1 MGRSRIV
8 MKSKSKH
15 WFELQ
20 SGGAQLG
27 FFQWMPV
34 TVMGWITCLGIGIG
48 WLGGPYILS
57 EHSAEIGVIPGLVLL
72 ISSVLLIVVAILKT
86 KRVKFD

>member
-1 MGRSRIV
+1 

-20 SGGAQLG
+20 SGGSQLG
-27 FFQWMPV
+27 FSQWMPV
-34 TVMGWITCLGIGIG
+34 TAMGWITCLGIGIG

-57 EHSAEIGVIPGLVLL
+57 EHSAELGVIPGLVLL
-72 ISSVLLIVVAILKT
+72 LSSVLLIVVAIVKT
-86 KRVKFD
+86 KRVTFD

>member
-1 MGRSRIV
+1 MKTKSR
-8 MKSKSKH
+8 H

-34 TVMGWITCLGIGIG
+34 TAKGWITCLGIGIG

-57 EHSAEIGVIPGLVLL
+57 KHSAEIGKLPGLILL
-72 ISSVLLIVVAILKT
+72 ISSILLMVVAIVKT

>member
-1 MGRSRIV
+1 

-27 FFQWMPV
+27 FFQWIPV
-34 TVMGWITCLGIGIG
+34 TSMGWVTCLGIGIG
-48 WLGGPYILS
+48 WLGGPYVLS
-57 EHSAEIGVIPGLVLL
+57 EHSAEVGVLPGLVLL
-72 ISSVLLIVVAILKT
+72 FSSILLIVVAILKT